1 MKASIH
7 RPTYIEVDLSAI
19 SYNLGQVVAQLPAQ
33 TQVFAVVK
41 ANAYGHGVLPV
52 AQTLLDQVDGFCVS
66 NIDEALLRKGRLIA
80 KYEFGKLTAEKAAH
94 LSASIGFSN
103 PVSEPM
109 TLAEIYNQ
117 QEMHFHNLKEKRKI
131 GF

>member
-52 AQTLLDQVDGFCVS
+52 AKTLLDQVDGFCVS
-66 NIDEALLRKGRLIA
+66 NIDEEPALLTGADLDA
-80 KYEFGKLTAEKAAH
+80 F
-94 LSASIGFSN
+94 
-103 PVSEPM
+103 
-109 TLAEIYNQ
+109 
-117 QEMHFHNLKEKRKI
+117 LKEDFAMREAMLKK
-131 GF
+131 